1 MQAFGFRPNPKAFFL
16 VRDVSEGA
24 AVPIV
29 IRNGRVVDPSQH
41 LDAVADV
48 LIDNG
53 KIVDIGESLQVS
65 GGADEIDAT
74 AMIVTPGLIDVH
86 AHLRDPGFTA
96 KETLVSGALAALR
109 GGFTS
114 VCCMP
119 NTNPPLDRADRIA
132 DIVSRAADLPVRIFP
147 IGTITMNRAGDA
159 LADLQAMADA
169 GAIGFSDDGDSA
181 RNSQAMREA
190 LAWSAESGL
199 PIMVHC
205 EDWTLINGGVMHEG
219 EVSRELGLQ
228 GIPAAAEEITLNRD
242 IELARVTGG
251 WLHALH
257 VSTARGRDLVHR
269 AKLDGVKVTAEVM
282 PHHLLLTDEWVAG
295 RRSFV
300 DGQSF
305 DDVPGPDPNAKVNP
319 PLRTADDARAL
330 LGGLLDGTFDIIATD
345 HAPHAPSDKPSDLTK
360 AASGMI
366 GFELAVPLLF
376 ELVRDG
382 RLPLPLLVDLLS
394 MRPARLFN
402 LPGGSLTPGSVADVT
417 VIDPD
422 ARWVVDGSTILSKS
436 KNTPLLGIN
445 LQGQVSMT
453 MVEGVI
459 RYRA

>member
-1 MQAFGFRPNPKAFFL
+1 MP
-16 VRDVSEGA
+16 V
-24 AVPIV
+24 V
-29 IRNGRVVDPSQH
+29 IRNGRVVDPSQD

-48 LIDNG
+48 LVDDG
-53 KIVDIGESLQVS
+53 KIVDLGENLSAPE
-65 GGADEIDAT
+65 GAEEIDAT
-74 AMIVTPGLIDVH
+74 ALIVTPGLIDVH

-96 KETLVSGALAALR
+96 KETLVSGAMSALR

-119 NTNPPLDRADRIA
+119 NTNPPLDTADRVA

-147 IGTITMNRAGDA
+147 IGTITVNRAGEA

-169 GAIGFSDDGDSA
+169 GAIGFSDDGDST

-190 LAWSAESGL
+190 LAWSAQSGI
-199 PIMVHC
+199 PVMVHC
-205 EDWTLINGGVMHEG
+205 EDWTLVTGGVMNEG
-219 EVSRELGLQ
+219 DVSRELGLP
-228 GIPAAAEEITLNRD
+228 GIPAAAEEIILHRD
-242 IELARVTGG
+242 IELARITGG

-257 VSTARGRDLVHR
+257 VSTARGRDLVR
-269 AKLDGVKVTAEVM
+269 QAKFDGVHVTAEVM
-282 PHHLLLTDEWVAG
+282 PHHLLMTDEWVAG

-300 DGQSF
+300 DGPSF

-330 LGGLLDGTFDIIATD
+330 LAGLIDGTFDIIATD
-345 HAPHAPSDKPSDLTK
+345 HAPHARRDKPAELTQ

-366 GFELAVPLLF
+366 GFELAVPLLLQ
-376 ELVRDG
+376 LVRDG
-382 RLPLPLLVDLLS
+382 RLSLSLLVDLLS
-394 MRPARLFN
+394 TRPARLFN
-402 LPGGSLTPGSVADVT
+402 LPGGSLVPGSVADIT

-422 ARWVVDGSTILSKS
+422 SRWTVDGSTIISKS